1 MGVMER
7 KWRRGSRSIHRYAHT
22 LLHMKSVL
30 LIIQANQGSLIIKSF
45 FSPLRR
51 WIALE
56 TAQYGDLNKGA
67 TDK

>member
-45 FSPLRR
+45 FQSFEEMDCIRNSPV
-51 WIALE
+51 W
-56 TAQYGDLNKGA
+56 
-67 TDK
+67 